1 MSKLTKESLVK
12 VGSKEI
18 KVADILE
25 TIIYL
30 PVEQVKRFFLDIN
43 LTIPR
48 ELRISILKDILK
60 DRVVETRKQRV
71 TLADELNYRLS
82 WFHEF
87 TETQLENLLIFY
99 DDYEL
104 NQLFFERFWTDLIA
118 YMIEKGVTS
127 KNLDRLYKMS
137 VKHAKEEGLDL
148 PDVIPYNRHLETI
161 VFDRQDRIDGLTQKK
176 IRPVLYKSST
186 LTEIR
191 QLGLKYG
198 VKVPKRLKKAELAEI
213 IVEKLKERGEHT
225 EALEK
230 EIRGMSVLVMQRFA
244 IDHKILAS
252 TELKKAEIIEYILAN
267 AEETKESYFVPEGR
281 AEYEQEIIQAQEEPE
296 IVTEEIVVE
305 EEIIEEPVVEED
317 IIPVETDVEEERVER
332 IHSTVDLT
340 ELTGEVRRLRKVV
353 ETLLEDDF
361 EQPEPRKPVVEGQ
374 ERIVLNSAEVYGDV
388 KKIKR
393 VLKKDEADERE
404 AFIEEQKE
412 NSSIGTGVEHR
423 DGDKDKSKKK
433 KKNGKKIGRFLLKW
447 LIILLVVLFIV
458 LFFYAI
464 ASEALED
471 TVNLDSIDNA
481 INKIPVFG
489 KGLLDRMKDL
499 TSALF
504 PGV

>member
-1 MSKLTKESLVK
+1 MTNLTKESTVK
-12 VGSKEI
+12 LGSKEI

-30 PVEQVKRFFLDIN
+30 PVEQVKSFFLEIN

-48 ELRISILKDILK
+48 ELRINILKDILR

-87 TETQLENLLIFY
+87 TETQLENLLLFY

-118 YMIEKGVTS
+118 YMMDKGVAP
-127 KNLDRLYKMS
+127 KNLERLYKMS
-137 VKHAKEEGLDL
+137 VKHAKDEGLDL
-148 PDVIPYNRHLETI
+148 PDVIPYNRHLESI

-198 VKVPKRLKKAELAEI
+198 VKVPKRLKKSELAEI

-281 AEYEQEIIQAQEEPE
+281 AEYEQEIIQAHEEPE
-296 IVTEEIVVE
+296 IVTEEIIVE

-317 IIPVETDVEEERVER
+317 IIPVETDVEEERDDLHV
-332 IHSTVDLT
+332 HTTVDLT
-340 ELTGEVRRLRKVV
+340 ELTSEVRRLREVV

-361 EQPEPRKPVVEGQ
+361 EEPEPRKPIVEGQ

-388 KKIKR
+388 KKMKR
-393 VLKKDEADERE
+393 MLKKDEAEERE

-412 NSSIGTGVEHR
+412 SSSIGTGVEHR
-423 DGDKDKSKKK
+423 DGERNKKK
-433 KKNGKKIGRFLLKW
+433 KKNGKKIALFLLKW
-447 LIILLVVLFIV
+447 LIIVLVVLFIL

-464 ASEALED
+464 FSEALED
-471 TVNLDSIDNA
+471 TINLDSVDNA
-481 INKIPVFG
+481 INKIPIFG
-489 KGLLDRMKDL
+489 KGLLDRMKDF
-499 TSALF
+499 TSLVL